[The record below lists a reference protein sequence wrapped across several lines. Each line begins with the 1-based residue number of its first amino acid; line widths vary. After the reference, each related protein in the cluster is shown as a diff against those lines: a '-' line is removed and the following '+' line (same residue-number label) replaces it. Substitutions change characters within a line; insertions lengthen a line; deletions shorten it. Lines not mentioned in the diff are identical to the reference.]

1 MSNNILFVFEGA
13 STEVQIIEN
22 LNKFFINENLTVHC
36 IYGGE
41 IYQIFKQIKNDED
54 LDTFN
59 LLKERSSEN
68 EAILA
73 EYTRDDFAEIYLFF
87 DYDGHSIIADDE
99 KLNELLDFFNEET
112 EKGKL
117 YISYPMVEALK
128 HISDYDNFKDST
140 IECKQNI
147 KYKKVVSEEAIKE
160 LIDFTKYDFDIWN
173 NLIIVHLKKM
183 NYICY
188 NTYELPKALISQ
200 LEIFS
205 KQLEKYI
212 VPRNKVNI
220 LSSFPPFIHDY
231 YGNENTIA
239 KLKI

>member
-13 STEVQIIEN
+13 STEVQIIKN
-22 LNKFFINENLTVHC
+22 LNKVLINDKLTVHC
-36 IYGGE
+36 VYGAE
-41 IYQIFKQIKNDED
+41 IYQIFKQIKIDED

-59 LLKERSSEN
+59 LLKERSYEN
-68 EAILA
+68 SIIL
-73 EYTRDDFAEIYLFF
+73 ENYTRNDFAEIYLFF

-99 KLNELLDFFNEET
+99 KLNELLYFFNEET

-128 HISDYDNFKDST
+128 HISNHSDFKESNV
-140 IECKQNI
+140 ECKQKIN
-147 KYKKVVSEEAIKE
+147 YKKVVSEEALNE

-173 NLIIVHLKKM
+173 NLMILHLKKM
-183 NYICY
+183 NYIC
-188 NTYELPKALISQ
+188 NNVYELPESLISQ

-205 KQLEKYI
+205 KQLDKFI
-212 VPRNKVNI
+212 VTENKVSV

-231 YGNENTIA
+231 YGNEGTLA
-239 KLKI
+239 KLKM

>member
-36 IYGGE
+36 VYGGE
-41 IYQIFKQIKNDED
+41 IYQIFKQIKNDDD

-68 EAILA
+68 EITLA

-99 KLNELLDFFNEET
+99 KLNELLSFFNEET

-128 HISDYDNFKDST
+128 HISDCSSFKDSKV
-140 IECKQNI
+140 ECKKNI
-147 KYKKVVSEEAIKE
+147 KYKKVVSEEVIKE
-160 LIDFTKYDFDIWN
+160 LMDFTKYNFESWN
-173 NLIIVHLKKM
+173 NVIIAHLSKM
-183 NYICY
+183 NYLCN
-188 NTYELPKALISQ
+188 NTYELPKTLISQ

-205 KQLEKYI
+205 KQLDKYI
-212 VPRNKVNI
+212 VPENKVSI

-231 YGNENTIA
+231 YGNANTIA

>member
-13 STEVQIIEN
+13 STEIQIIEN

-36 IYGGE
+36 IYGAE
-41 IYQIFKQIKNDED
+41 IYQIFKEIKYDDD

-59 LLKERSSEN
+59 LLKERNSEN
-68 EAILA
+68 EAKLA

-87 DYDGHSIIADDE
+87 DYDGHSKIADDD
-99 KLNELLDFFNEET
+99 KLSELLNFFNEET

-128 HISDYDNFKDST
+128 HISDYDNFKDAS
-140 IECKQNI
+140 IECKNNI
-147 KYKKVVSEEAIKE
+147 KYKKLVSEEAINE
-160 LIDFTKYDFDIWN
+160 LIDFTKYDFKIWKQ
-173 NLIIVHLKKM
+173 LIILHLNAM
-183 NYICY
+183 NYLC
-188 NTYELPKALISQ
+188 NDTFELPKVLISQ
-200 LEIFS
+200 IEIFS

-212 VPRNKVNI
+212 IPSNKVKI

-239 KLKI
+239 KLKT

>member
-68 EAILA
+68 EVILA

-99 KLNELLDFFNEET
+99 KLNELLNFFNEET

-128 HISDYDNFKDST
+128 HISNYETFRDLT
-140 IECKQNI
+140 IECKANI
-147 KYKKVVSEEAIKE
+147 SYK
-160 LIDFTKYDFDIWN
+160 N
-173 NLIIVHLKKM
+173 IVHNSCIKDLSNFTNYNLEIWKQLINSHLMKM
-183 NYICY
+183 NFIV
-188 NTYELPKALISQ
+188 NNIFSLPNDLIPQ
-200 LEIFS
+200 LIIFS
-205 KQLEKYI
+205 KQSEKYI
-212 VPRNKVNI
+212 NI
-220 LSSFPPFIHDY
+220 NSTVAVLSAFPIFIHDY
-231 YGNENTIA
+231 YGND
-239 KLKI
+239 KIMKELE

>member
-1 MSNNILFVFEGA
+1 MSNNILFVFEGS

-22 LNKFFINENLTVHC
+22 LNKFFINENLNVHC

-41 IYQIFKQIKNDED
+41 IYQIFKQIKDDED

-73 EYTRDDFAEIYLFF
+73 EYTRNDFAEIYLFF

-99 KLNELLDFFNEET
+99 KLKELLDFFNEET

-128 HISDYDNFKDST
+128 HISDCDSFKDST

-160 LIDFTKYDFDIWN
+160 LIDFTKYDFNIWN
-173 NLIIVHLKKM
+173 NLIIVHLRKM
-183 NYICY
+183 NYIC
-188 NTYELPKALISQ
+188 NNSYELPKTLISQ
-200 LEIFS
+200 LEIFTN
-205 KQLEKYI
+205 QLERYI
-212 VPRNKVNI
+212 VPGNKVSI

-231 YGNENTIA
+231 YGNKNTIA